1 MPTSV
6 HEGFIQLLEVKIMDQ
21 LRKIRYTHDSAAV
34 LLEKIKPMGSVSI
47 RLEDGSR
54 HGPDAQF
61 RHRDAKYPGVIVEV
75 ANTQQKKHLPSLAD
89 DYIVNS
95 SGK

>member
-1 MPTSV
+1 MSNSV
-6 HEGFIQLLEVKIMDQ
+6 HEGFIQLLEVGIMDQ
-21 LRKIRYTHDSAAV
+21 LRKIRDTHDSAAV

-54 HGPDAQF
+54 HDPDAQF
-61 RHRDAKYPGVIVEV
+61 RHRDAKYPGVIIEV